1 MHFILYCKD
10 KPGALELRLAN
21 RQAHLDYVKNSTS
34 VRIGGPILGDDGDSM
49 AGSVLVLELDT
60 LAQAKAWSD
69 ADPYT
74 KAGLFS
80 SIDIRPFRWTVGNP
94 DLAK

>member
-1 MHFILYCKD
+1 MYFILYCKD
-10 KPGALELRLAN
+10 KPASLDLRLAN
-21 RQAHLDYVKNSTS
+21 RQAHLDYVKNSTC
-34 VRIGGPILGDDGDSM
+34 VRLGGPILGDDNETM

-60 LAQAKAWSD
+60 LSEARAWSD

-74 KAGLFS
+74 KAGLFG

-94 DLAK
+94 ALAK

>member
-10 KPGALELRLAN
+10 KPDSLDLRLAN
-21 RQAHLDYVKNSTS
+21 RQAHLDYVKNSTC
-34 VRIGGPILGDDGDSM
+34 VRIGGPILGDDNESM

-60 LAQAKAWSD
+60 LAAAKAWSD

-74 KAGLFS
+74 KAGLFG

-94 DLAK
+94 ALVK

>member
-1 MHFILYCKD
+1 MHFILYCTD
-10 KPGALELRLAN
+10 KPDSLDLRLAN
-21 RQAHLDYVKNSTS
+21 RQAHLDYVKNSTC
-34 VRIGGPILGDDGDSM
+34 VRIGGPILGNDNESM

-74 KAGLFS
+74 KAGLFG

-94 DLAK
+94 ALVK

>member
-1 MHFILYCKD
+1 MHFILYCTD
-10 KPGALELRLAN
+10 KPNSLDLRLAN
-21 RQAHLDYVKNSTS
+21 RQAHLDYVKNSTC
-34 VRIGGPILGDDGDSM
+34 VRIGGPILGNDHESM

-60 LAQAKAWSD
+60 LAAAKAWSD

-94 DLAK
+94 ALVK